1 MSNAV
6 ALSPFE
12 PFEAES
18 SAAVS
23 SHDVDDAF
31 RARILAA
38 MRDLRA
44 RERRASSVDL
54 RAELRLGDASNDAT

>member
-1 MSNAV
+1 MSNAVV

-12 PFEAES
+12 TDSCAAD
-18 SAAVS
+18 SAQVI
-23 SHDVDDAF
+23 DDAF

-54 RAELRLGDASNDAT
+54 RPDLRMGDASNDAE